1 MARALTLREV
11 EDRLRAMLVYSTE
24 GIEGSVHEEAD
35 DLLLDAMELSNM
47 DHIVNLY
54 IAVRS
59 TAPFHYSR
67 PEHLTGHVE

>member
-11 EDRLRAMLVYSTE
+11 EDRLRAMLVEDFTE
-24 GIEGSVHEEAD
+24 GVHEEAD

-59 TAPFHYSR
+59 TAPFHYSKA
-67 PEHLTGHVE
+67 EHLTGHVE

>member
-1 MARALTLREV
+1 MVHALTLREV
-11 EDRLRAMLVYSTE
+11 EDRLRAMLVKTLTE
-24 GIEGSVHEEAD
+24 ESHEEAD
-35 DLLLDAMELSNM
+35 ELLLDAMELSNM

-67 PEHLTGHVE
+67 PEL

>member
-11 EDRLRAMLVYSTE
+11 EDRLRAMLVEDFTE
-24 GIEGSVHEEAD
+24 GVHEEAD

-59 TAPFHYSR
+59 TAPFHYSKPDR
-67 PEHLTGHVE
+67 LTGHVE

>member
-1 MARALTLREV
+1 MVHALTLREV
-11 EDRLRAMLVYSTE
+11 EDRLRAMLVKDLTKDS
-24 GIEGSVHEEAD
+24 HEEAD
-35 DLLLDAMELSNM
+35 ELLLDAMELSNM

-67 PEHLTGHVE
+67 PEI

>member
-11 EDRLRAMLVYSTE
+11 EDRLRAMLVEDFNE
-24 GIEGSVHEEAD
+24 GVHEEAD

-59 TAPFHYSR
+59 TAPFHYSKR
-67 PEHLTGHVE
+67 EHLTGHIE